1 MTTHRRRRLAQ
12 SAGIGGGGGSSS
24 TTGPSGG
31 TSSSWTSSPA
41 WSPSTWTGCS
51 SEHRR
56 ACAVAAAVAL
66 TLALLADGAGG
77 AALAPRRHQHQHQH
91 HVHHHLT
98 KRSFA
103 DLRCRGVYDK
113 SIFARLD
120 RICED
125 CYNLFREPS
134 IHSLCRSE
142 CFSTKFFKGCVES
155 LLMVEEMPKLEKM
168 IEYLSK

>member
-24 TTGPSGG
+24 TGATGPG
-31 TSSSWTSSPA
+31 SSSWSLA
-41 WSPSTWTGCS
+41 AASTWSGCS

-66 TLALLADGAGG
+66 ALALLADGAGG
-77 AALAPRRHQHQHQH
+77 AALAPRRHQH

-155 LLMVEEMPKLEKM
+155 LLMVEEWPKLEKM

>member
-24 TTGPSGG
+24 TGATGPG
-31 TSSSWTSSPA
+31 SSSWSLASA
-41 WSPSTWTGCS
+41 STWSGCS

-66 TLALLADGAGG
+66 ALALLADGAGG
-77 AALAPRRHQHQHQH
+77 AALAPRRHQH

-134 IHSLCRSE
+134 IHSLCRKN
-142 CFSTKFFKGCVES
+142 CFTSDYFKGCVDTLQLSDETDQIQA
-155 LLMVEEMPKLEKM
+155 M
-168 IEYLSK
+168 IKQLHGADPGV